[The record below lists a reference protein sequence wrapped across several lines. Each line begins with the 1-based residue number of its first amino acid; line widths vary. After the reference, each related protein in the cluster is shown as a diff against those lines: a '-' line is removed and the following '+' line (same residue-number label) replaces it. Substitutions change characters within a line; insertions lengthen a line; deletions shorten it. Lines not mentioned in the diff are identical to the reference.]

1 MTHLRQARAARWPH
15 AEWVLDSRLSEAV
28 VFEVSGFDDATQ
40 LCRRLA
46 GDWFTWVQSQDGY
59 RFVTVLL
66 DPRAANLAKLMR
78 VVQQW
83 AADFGREGIP
93 FELDGR
99 RYALYAGMKAAA

>member
-1 MTHLRQARAARWPH
+1 MH
-15 AEWVLDSRLSEAV
+15 AVFVLDSPLSEAV
-28 VFEVSGFDDATQ
+28 VFEVGGFDDATQ

-66 DPRAANLAKLMR
+66 DPRAGDFAKLMHI
-78 VVQQW
+78 VQQW
-83 AADFGREGIP
+83 AAELGGGAIP

-99 RYALYAGMKAAA
+99 RYALAPGMRVAA

>member
-1 MTHLRQARAARWPH
+1 M
-15 AEWVLDSRLSEAV
+15 
-28 VFEVSGFDDATQ
+28 FEVSGFDDATQ

-66 DPRAANLAKLMR
+66 DPRAGDLAKLMR
-78 VVQQW
+78 VVQQC
-83 AADFGREGIP
+83 ATELGRDAIL

-99 RYALYAGMKAAA
+99 RYTLAAGMRAAA

>member
-1 MTHLRQARAARWPH
+1 
-15 AEWVLDSRLSEAV
+15 

-66 DPRAANLAKLMR
+66 DPRAEDLARLLR
-78 VVQQW
+78 TVQQW
-83 AADFGREGIP
+83 AAELGGDTIP
-93 FELDGR
+93 FVIDGR
-99 RYALYAGMKAAA
+99 RYALDASMRAAA

>member
-1 MTHLRQARAARWPH
+1 M
-15 AEWVLDSRLSEAV
+15 LDSPLSEAV

-59 RFVTVLL
+59 QFVTVLL
-66 DPRAANLAKLMR
+66 DPRAADLAKLLR

-83 AADFGREGIP
+83 AVERGRNAIS

-99 RYALYAGMKAAA
+99 SYALDAGMRAAA